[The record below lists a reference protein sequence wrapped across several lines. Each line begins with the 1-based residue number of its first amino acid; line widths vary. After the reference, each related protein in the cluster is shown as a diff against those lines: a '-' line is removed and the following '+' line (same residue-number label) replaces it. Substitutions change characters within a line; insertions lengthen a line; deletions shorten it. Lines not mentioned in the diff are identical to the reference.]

1 MARLLIAFGLL
12 PTFVTAYVQVNYPLN
27 QQFPPVATID
37 TRFVFQF
44 APTTF
49 RTDSDKIQYSLA
61 GGPPWLSI
69 DSKSRTLSGTPHA
82 NDVGEATFTIAASG
96 AAGAVANM
104 DSKLLVVKD
113 SDATPNVN
121 VTQVLS
127 KAGLLSGPRTLSIGP
142 SKPFEITFPLDAF
155 QGTGKS
161 TYFNAILSDHTPLP
175 AWISFDATTLHFAG
189 TTPPTTSTQ
198 SYEIMLAACDDP
210 GYVASSIS
218 FTIAVS
224 NHQLLFQPFSDT
236 VNVSKGADIHL
247 TDIKSKLLL
256 DGSPTQDRDIRK
268 VNSTL
273 PSWLAFDN
281 TTFEITGQAPS
292 GIMSQ
297 DLTIS
302 VQDQYGDVAQ
312 YSIHIAV
319 LSELFAHEIGQLNAS
334 VGHDFDYSIPREI
347 LIKDR
352 DKVKMNFGSLSKHLH
367 FDQESFAISG
377 AVPTGFP
384 PGFVQCSME
393 ATSEDGNLNDTQSF
407 QIAVSGPTHNGP
419 TGTAASVKEGRVSS
433 GKMAGIILGSIIGAI
448 AGIVLLVALVLCL
461 HRQRKHNSYLSPKL
475 PRSPRKSDISRP
487 MFIPYGWPDID
498 IDHDNDQDLEKGKE
512 KYDITTPPR
521 PARRTADHPPKLD
534 VDLPA
539 DHRDIHSLTDS
550 IGDVDTRI
558 LDDFEES
565 SFGIQRDTA
574 PSQHPPDSM
583 RIPTELAK
591 RASLKSDSFRRHKR
605 RTTTVYQDQIH
616 RSSGLPIN
624 RRITGMG
631 HGRHT
636 YSPSRSNTNFSR
648 SSLRR
653 PLSTSSYT
661 TTRCTS
667 MFSTPPS
674 PFPQPTMG
682 RQRTAHVTT
691 PLEERRSIRVVPA
704 SRRSSLVDRRTVD
717 EKRNSYFRKRASA
730 QSPFFSALGSRVSS
744 STYKAPPAF
753 IHEAVQSSPI
763 GPLSPKGRN
772 TIVRPNEDVI
782 EGKEKE
788 VPLGPKTRH
797 ASASPSSDKSTRDFP
812 GSLRQN
818 RIVRPHT
825 AITTSPSRVEK
836 SYARPGTSVGPS
848 VRGMGRRASTRDS
861 LRAHELK
868 SRLND
873 LTGSEIFK
881 DAELSDSVY
890 TDEEEDIEEAEKRAT
905 IKPNQF
911 TLPPLNVDTRRRSK
925 RNSGEKQKRTSKRD
939 SQRELK
945 RTSERR
951 LRTSNHTHEQ
961 LLILEHRR
969 SYPILPSG
977 CSE

>member
-1 MARLLIAFGLL
+1 MARLLIAIGLL
-12 PTFVTAYVQVNYPLN
+12 PTFITAYVQVNYPLN
-27 QQFPPVATID
+27 QQFPPIAPVD
-37 TRFVFQF
+37 TRFSFQF

-49 RTDSDKIQYSLA
+49 RTDSDKLQYSLA
-61 GGPPWLSI
+61 GGPSWLSL

-82 NDVGEATFTIAASG
+82 SDVGEISFTIAASG

-104 DSKLLVVKD
+104 DSKLLVVQDTGTTAK
-113 SDATPNVN
+113 VN
-121 VTQVLS
+121 VTQALS
-127 KAGLLSGPRTLSIGP
+127 KAGQLSGPRTLSIGP
-142 SKPFEITFPLDAF
+142 SKPFDITFPPDTFNAA
-155 QGTGKS
+155 GKS
-161 TYFNAILSDHTPLP
+161 ITFSAILSDHTPLP
-175 AWISFDATTLHFAG
+175 AWISFDATMLHFAG
-189 TTPPTTSTQ
+189 NTPLASSTQ
-198 SYEIMLAACDDP
+198 SYEILLIACDTP
-210 GYVASSIS
+210 GYAASSIS

-224 NHQLLFQPFSDT
+224 SHHLLFQPFSET
-236 VNVSKGADIHL
+236 VNVSKGADLHL
-247 TDIKSKLLL
+247 TNIKSKLLL
-256 DGSPTQDRDIRK
+256 DGSPPQDKDIRTA
-268 VNSTL
+268 NATM

-281 TTFEITGQAPS
+281 TTFEISGKAPS

-297 DLTIS
+297 DIGVS

-312 YSIHIAV
+312 FSIHLAIQ
-319 LSELFAHEIGQLNAS
+319 SELFAHELGQLNAT
-334 VGHDFDYSIPREI
+334 VGNTFEYSIPRGI
-347 LIKDR
+347 LMKDSE
-352 DKVKMNFGSLSKHLH
+352 KVDMNFDTLSKHLH
-367 FDQESFAISG
+367 FDPVSFAISG
-377 AVPTGFP
+377 SIPAGFP

-393 ATSEDGNLNDTQSF
+393 ATSSDGSLEDLQYF
-407 QIAVSGPTHNGP
+407 QIAVSGPTKGG
-419 TGTAASVKEGRVSS
+419 TAGTAASTGVSS
-433 GKMAGIILGSIIGAI
+433 EEKASGKRLAGIILGSVIGAI
-448 AGIVLLVALVLCL
+448 AGIVLLVALALCW
-461 HRQRKHNSYLSPKL
+461 RRRRRNQSYLSPKL

-498 IDHDNDQDLEKGKE
+498 IDHDQDLEKGKE
-512 KYDITTPPR
+512 KHDPPTPPPLR
-521 PARRTADHPPKLD
+521 HTPDVPPKLD

-539 DHRDIHSLTDS
+539 DHRDVHSLTDS
-550 IGDVDTRI
+550 IGDADTRI
-558 LDDFEES
+558 LDTFEES
-565 SFGIQRDTA
+565 SFGIQHDIA

-591 RASLKSDSFRRHKR
+591 RASQKSDSFRKHKR

-691 PLEERRSIRVVPA
+691 PIEERRSIRVVPA
-704 SRRSSLVDRRTVD
+704 SRRSSLIDRRTYY
-717 EKRNSYFRKRASA
+717 EKRDSYIRKRASA
-730 QSPFFSALGSRVSS
+730 QSPFFSAAGSRVSS

-753 IHEAVQSSPI
+753 IQDAQPSPRGVLSS
-763 GPLSPKGRN
+763 KDRN
-772 TIVRPNEDVI
+772 TIVRPNDDVVD
-782 EGKEKE
+782 GREKE
-788 VPLGPKTRH
+788 VPSDLNTRF
-797 ASASPSSDKSTRDFP
+797 SSNSPSSEKSTREFLFP

-825 AITTSPSRVEK
+825 GITISPNRVGK
-836 SYARPGTSVGPS
+836 SYARPSTSIGPS
-848 VRGMGRRASTRDS
+848 VRGGMGRRASTRDS
-861 LRAHELK
+861 LRAHDLK

-890 TDEEEDIEEAEKRAT
+890 TDEEEDIEEAEKRTT
-905 IKPNQF
+905 IKPSQF
-911 TLPPLNVDTRRRSK
+911 TLPPLNIDTRRRSK
-925 RNSGEKQKRTSKRD
+925 RNSAEKKKRSSKRD
-939 SQRELK
+939 SRRELK
-945 RTSERR
+945 RTSERMLHR
-951 LRTSNHTHEQ
+951 PKSFTDKPH
-961 LLILEHRR
+961 LLILQSR
-969 SYPILPSG
+969 
-977 CSE
+977 